1 VNDYEVPDLPRAY
14 LVEFTDSEGMTQALV
29 TVSEIDLVVLSR
41 PDAQGTSRP
50 IRDDHEGRGWIASV
64 GGGQSPAG
72 SGAVLPG
79 GGRCAP
85 HIELVDDGTHT
96 SEPTSISQEPLAG
109 FLAWPLIHLMDE
121 RHDRCGGSVA
131 RKALGE

>member
-1 VNDYEVPDLPRAY
+1 MIIKAGDGLRRLAVVNPR
-14 LVEFTDSEGMTQALV
+14 
-29 TVSEIDLVVLSR
+29 R
-41 PDAQGTSRP
+41 
-50 IRDDHEGRGWIASV
+50 
-64 GGGQSPAG
+64 G

-109 FLAWPLIHLMDE
+109 FLAWPLIHLMNE